1 MKKIHIDETLFEE
14 TPIEDLQQLARA
26 LLEDPK
32 TGPVIR
38 RSGVHGDFTQEE
50 ELAIKAL
57 IETHGKTQGWGV
69 RDPVLL
75 PLSVTLAR
83 QVADGVIESTDCI
96 KAYEYLED
104 RYLKRAGDRHGFR
117 SKKPFPSEILL
128 VAKDL
133 MADQKFWRAM
143 QEVGVSK
150 NFDDDYWHKVLRP
163 IQDKIIL
170 KYGLQN
176 RGPIS
181 AISLLRRVAVG
192 QIRDLDDPD
201 ALAFVSRNKMFI
213 REEN

>member
-96 KAYEYLED
+96 IESIDSSKANLSVLFSFLSLD
-104 RYLKRAGDRHGFR
+104 KLDFLI
-117 SKKPFPSEILL
+117 KPYI
-128 VAKDL
+128 
-133 MADQKFWRAM
+133 
-143 QEVGVSK
+143 
-150 NFDDDYWHKVLRP
+150 
-163 IQDKIIL
+163 
-170 KYGLQN
+170 
-176 RGPIS
+176 
-181 AISLLRRVAVG
+181 
-192 QIRDLDDPD
+192 
-201 ALAFVSRNKMFI
+201 
-213 REEN
+213 